1 MGREGQNGLLG
12 GKGRAEWVARWG
24 GKGRM
29 GCLGG
34 EGRVEWVA
42 RWGGKGRMGC
52 LVGRE
57 GQNRL
62 LGGSGRVEEWVSN
75 WGW

>member
-1 MGREGQNGLLG
+1 MEREGQNGLLG
-12 GKGRAEWVARWG
+12 GKGRAEWVARCG
-24 GKGRM
+24 GKSNG
-29 GCLGG
+29 LPSG
-34 EGRVEWVA
+34 ERRVEWVA

>member
-1 MGREGQNGLLG
+1 MGREGQNGL
-12 GKGRAEWVARWG
+12 
-24 GKGRM
+24 
-29 GCLGG
+29 LGG

>member
-1 MGREGQNGLLG
+1 MEREGQNGLLG
-12 GKGRAEWVARWG
+12 GEGRA
-24 GKGRM
+24 K
-29 GCLGG
+29 L
-34 EGRVEWVA
+34 VA

-62 LGGSGRVEEWVSN
+62 LGGSGRAECVARWL
-75 WGW
+75 GKGRRMGF